1 MNLYEISDALVN
13 AVQIDPETG
22 EITNTEEVEALQMEL
37 DAKIEN
43 LALWIKNLKADA
55 EALKAEKDR
64 LAERQ
69 RVTENKVK
77 SLSNYLASFLN
88 GRKFETARVAISY
101 RKSTSV
107 EAEDWV
113 LDDALRNN
121 PQYVR
126 AKFELDKTSLKD
138 ALKAGLEIPGVTL
151 IEKSNMVI
159 K

>member
-13 AVQIDPETG
+13 AIQIDPETG

-37 DAKIEN
+37 DAKVEN
-43 LALWIKNLKADA
+43 IALWIKNLKSDA
-55 EALKAEKDR
+55 EALKTEKDR

-69 RVTENKVK
+69 RVTENKIK
-77 SLSNYLASFLN
+77 SLSNYLASYLN

-107 EAEDWV
+107 EADEWFLEDAV
-113 LDDALRNN
+113 QNN
-121 PQYVR
+121 PQFVR
-126 AKFELDKTSLKD
+126 TKYELDKTSLKD
-138 ALKAGLEIPGVTL
+138 ALKSGLEIPGVTL